1 MNGWLA
7 KRSDNWFIQIYS
19 YSVQSIFSMHAEHA
33 LSRGVWGHAPIEKF
47 CKFSLFSIKFSN
59 IFDSLCLSVQAL

>member
-7 KRSDNWFIQIYS
+7 KKSDNWLIQIYS

-33 LSRGVWGHAPIEKF
+33 LSRGVWGHAPTENF
-47 CKFSLFSIKFSN
+47 ANLAYSVVNLV
-59 IFDSLCLSVQAL
+59 IFLTHFV